1 MGLAQKSEGSEMS
14 IRLLAFGNNYK
25 GTVNELPDCE
35 IDANNVTAMFK
46 PFCASVQTILS
57 ADRDKMREAT
67 KEFLA
72 SLVPNDLG
80 ILYYSGHGTTDKVN
94 GKNAEA
100 IVCNDFGLIYD
111 FELRADLN
119 KRADDVMLAMAA
131 DSCYSGGLSRITK
144 REGIPRVIPANYCV
158 SHNARRP
165 SRSPTRPNAIYEA
178 CSSKETASSTGKGGA
193 WTLAFMKAFSQRQTN
208 TTLTGLHKQIIRW
221 LPSRDYPQHPAFEI
235 DNVLKN
241 RTLKSFIKA

>member
-1 MGLAQKSEGSEMS
+1 M
-14 IRLLAFGNNYK
+14 IHLLAFGNDYR
-25 GTVNELPDCE
+25 GTINQLPDCE
-35 IDANNVTAMFK
+35 TDAKNVTAMFK
-46 PFCASVQTILS
+46 PYCASTQTILS
-57 ADRDKMREAT
+57 ATRDAMREAT

-72 SLVPNDLG
+72 SLLPNDLG

-94 GKNAEA
+94 GKLSEA

-119 KRADDVMLAMAA
+119 KRADGVMLAMAA
-131 DSCYSGGLSRITK
+131 DSCYSGGLSKAVR

-165 SRSPTRPNAIYEA
+165 SRSPQRPNAIYEA
-178 CSSKETASSTGKGGA
+178 CSNKETASSTGKGGA
-193 WTLAFMKAFSQRQTN
+193 WTNVFRKAFDERKAN
-208 TTLTGLHKQIIRW
+208 TTLPGLHKRITQL
-221 LPSRDYPQHPAFEI
+221 LPSRDYPQHPQFEI

-241 RTLKSFIKA
+241 RTLKSFIGK